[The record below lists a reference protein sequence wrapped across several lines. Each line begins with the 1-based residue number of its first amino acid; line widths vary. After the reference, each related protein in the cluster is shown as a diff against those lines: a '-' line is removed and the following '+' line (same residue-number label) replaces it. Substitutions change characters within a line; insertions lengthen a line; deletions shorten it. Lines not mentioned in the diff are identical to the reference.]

1 MLSGHKN
8 SVAPGFFWGFEGIT
22 WSPIIELAYR
32 WRKRHAYGAEN
43 SGACASGLRSQQEA
57 LGAVSHFHF
66 GQRIQVEE
74 DVRPLKGVA
83 LGFQPVLESLT
94 YYQSQERAEHMS
106 SDGPV
111 ILVKHRPRTEKAL
124 GGPEELLYHP

>member
-1 MLSGHKN
+1 MCLWVEISAG
-8 SVAPGFFWGFEGIT
+8 SAWGRE
-22 WSPIIELAYR
+22 PLP
-32 WRKRHAYGAEN
+32 
-43 SGACASGLRSQQEA
+43 LRSTHSRFDE
-57 LGAVSHFHF
+57 
-66 GQRIQVEE
+66 VEE

-83 LGFQPVLESLT
+83 FGFQPVLESLT